1 MKNFAKNIPNIL
13 SITRFLFIPFI
24 FTAIVNKQYLVAF
37 ILLTISGFTDV
48 LDGFIARKYNFI
60 TNFGKLIDPLAD
72 KATQLFTLIALSF
85 IDIIP
90 TWFLVII
97 FIKEGVMVAGASFL
111 YGRELVVSSRWFGK
125 LATVL
130 FYLAIVSSLAINFFN
145 LSFHFDT
152 YIYYLALATTLF
164 SLVMYYREFMIKGY
178 LNKEKL
184 QTKTKSMT
192 QKVTKADKD
201 QNKERKIERKIEKLE
216 SKKDHIKEEK

>member
-24 FTAIVNKQYLVAF
+24 FTAIVNRQYLVAF

-192 QKVTKADKD
+192 QKITKQDKD
-201 QNKERKIERKIEKLE
+201 QNKERKIERKIERLE
-216 SKKDHIKEEK
+216 NKKGHIKEEK

>member
-13 SITRFLFIPFI
+13 SISRFLFIPFI
-24 FTAIVNKQYLVAF
+24 FTAIVNRQYLIAF

-48 LDGFIARKYNFI
+48 LDGYIARKYNFI
-60 TNFGKLIDPLAD
+60 TNFGKLLDPLAD
-72 KATQLFTLIALSF
+72 KATQLFTLITLAF

-97 FIKEGVMVAGASFL
+97 FIKEGIMVAGASLL

-145 LSFHFDT
+145 ISLHFDI

-164 SLVMYYREFMIKGY
+164 SLVMYYREFMIKEY
-178 LNKEKL
+178 LNREKL

-192 QKVTKADKD
+192 QKITKADKEHK
-201 QNKERKIERKIEKLE
+201 KERKIERKIQRQEHKKE
-216 SKKDHIKEEK
+216 SKKEE